1 MYLIKYIY
9 IKLLANFVSWQ
20 NLATWNLPPS
30 KIWSWAMWLTVAT
43 WSKSTWPHSAMWIE
57 TRGHIRPCGL
67 RHVATVS
74 HVAEVG
80 HVDGHLRCDW
90 ATWILSMSLTR
101 QQCG

>member
-1 MYLIKYIY
+1 
-9 IKLLANFVSWQ
+9 
-20 NLATWNLPPS
+20 
-30 KIWSWAMWLTVAT
+30 
-43 WSKSTWPHSAMWIE
+43 
-57 TRGHIRPCGL
+57 
-67 RHVATVS
+67 VATVS